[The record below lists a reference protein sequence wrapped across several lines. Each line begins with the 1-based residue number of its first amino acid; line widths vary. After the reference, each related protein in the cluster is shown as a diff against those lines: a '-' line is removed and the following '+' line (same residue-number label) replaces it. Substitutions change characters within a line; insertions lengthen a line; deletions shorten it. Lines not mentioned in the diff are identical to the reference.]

1 MEHRNF
7 IMFCQQDW
15 DVGIGTNA
23 RSLAKELSKSNQVLY
38 VNLPLDINSLLSRF
52 KQPDIKARLRIVLGQ
67 EQGLKKV
74 GHTLWVYTPGVL
86 SLSINWLSSRWLF
99 TILNR
104 FNSYLLARSIRKAAR
119 SVGFETFILF
129 QDGLI
134 FQGLELK
141 RLLKPSQFIYYVRDN
156 MVSVPYFQRH
166 GPHVERGL
174 FEHADVVVANSAYLN
189 DYARQTNPNSFDIG
203 QGCTAA
209 ESLPNLQPTIPADM
223 AAIPGFRIGYTGF
236 LTDLRLDIDLLL
248 SIARYRPDWSLVL
261 VGPEDKAFMQSAL
274 HELPNV
280 YFLGSK
286 QPDQLSDYI
295 AHFDV
300 CINPQV
306 VNPMTIGNYPLKI
319 DEYLIMGKPVVAT
332 HTRTMEMFQPNV
344 YLADSVNKWLEL
356 LETAL
361 KDKDALR
368 AQARMQFARSHTWST
383 SAAKFYHALE
393 HTNQL

>member
-1 MEHRNF
+1 MEHQNI

-15 DVGIGTNA
+15 NIGIGTNA
-23 RSLAKELSKSNQVLY
+23 RSLAKEFAKSNQVLY
-38 VNLPLDINSLLSRF
+38 VNMPLDVNSLLSRF
-52 KQPDIKARLRIVLGQ
+52 DQPDVKARLRVLFGQ
-67 EQGLKKV
+67 EQGLSKEGKA
-74 GHTLWVYTPGVL
+74 LWVHTPGIL
-86 SLSINWLSSRWLF
+86 SLSINWLSSHKLF

-119 SVGFETFILF
+119 AVGFNAFILF

-141 RLLKPSQFIYYVRDN
+141 HLLKPSKFIYYVRDN

-166 GPHVERGL
+166 GPTVEKGL
-174 FEHADVVVANSAYLN
+174 LESADVVAANSAYLN
-189 DYARQTNPNSFDIG
+189 DYALQTNPNSFDIG
-203 QGCTAA
+203 QGCAAA
-209 ESLPNLQPTIPADM
+209 ELFPDLQPAIPADM
-223 AAIPGFRIGYTGF
+223 AAIPGLRIGYTGF
-236 LTDLRLDIDLLL
+236 LTDLRLDINLL
-248 SIARYRPDWSLVL
+248 SAIARHRQDWSLVL
-261 VGPEDKAFMQSAL
+261 VGPEDKAFINSTL
-274 HELPNV
+274 HGLTNV

-286 QPDQLSDYI
+286 QPNQLSNYI

-332 HTRTMEMFQPNV
+332 HTRTMEMFQPHV
-344 YLADSVNKWLEL
+344 YLATSVSKWLQL

-361 KDKDALR
+361 NDKDALHT
-368 AQARMQFARSHTWST
+368 QARIKFAKSHTWRASVNRL
-383 SAAKFYHALE
+383 YDALK
-393 HTNQL
+393 HVN

>member
-1 MEHRNF
+1 MEYRNF

-23 RSLAKELSKSNQVLY
+23 RSLAKEFAKSNQVLY

-52 KQPDIKARLRIVLGQ
+52 KQPDIKAKLRVVLGQ
-67 EQGLKKV
+67 EKGLKKV
-74 GHTLWVYTPGVL
+74 GPTLWVYTPGVL
-86 SLSINWLSSRWLF
+86 SISINWLSSRWLF

-119 SVGFETFILF
+119 TVGFDAFVLF

-141 RLLKPSQFIYYVRDN
+141 RLLKPSQFVYYVRDN

-166 GPHVERGL
+166 GPHVEKGL

-189 DYARQTNPNSFDIG
+189 DYALETNPSSFDIG

-209 ESLPNLQPTIPADM
+209 ELLPELEPEIPADM

-248 SIARYRPDWSLVL
+248 AIAHYRSDWSLVL
-261 VGPEDKAFMQSAL
+261 VGPEDKAFMQSEL
-274 HELPNV
+274 HELTNV

-286 QPDQLSDYI
+286 QPSQLSDYI

-332 HTRTMEMFQPNV
+332 HTRTMEMFQPYV
-344 YLADSVNKWLEL
+344 SLATSKKSWIDLITKSLASRDYEAEK
-356 LETAL
+356 
-361 KDKDALR
+361 
-368 AQARMQFARSHTWST
+368 ARIYFSRTHTWKA
-383 SAAKFYHALE
+383 SAEKFYAALSSIE
-393 HTNQL
+393 

>member
-1 MEHRNF
+1 MEHQKF

-23 RSLAKELSKSNQVLY
+23 RSLAKEFAKSNQVLY

-52 KQPDIKARLRIVLGQ
+52 KQPDIKAKLRVVLGQ
-67 EQGLKKV
+67 KPGLKKV
-74 GHTLWVYTPGVL
+74 GLTLWVYTPGIV

-104 FNSYLLARSIRKAAR
+104 FNSYLLARSILKAAR
-119 SVGFETFILF
+119 SIGFDDFILF

-141 RLLKPSQFIYYVRDN
+141 SLLKPSQFVYYVRDN

-166 GPHVERGL
+166 GPHVEKGL
-174 FEHADVVVANSAYLN
+174 FERADVVVANSAYLN
-189 DYARQTNPNSFDIG
+189 DYALQTNPNSFDIG

-209 ESLPNLQPTIPADM
+209 EALPELQPAIPADM
-223 AAIPGFRIGYTGF
+223 ANIPGFRIGYTGF
-236 LTDLRLDIDLLL
+236 LTDLRLDINLLL
-248 SIARYRPDWSLVL
+248 AIARYRPDWSLVL
-261 VGPEDKAFMQSAL
+261 VGPEDKAFMQSEL
-274 HELPNV
+274 HELTNV

-286 QPDQLSDYI
+286 QPNQLSDYI

-319 DEYLIMGKPVVAT
+319 DEYLILGKPVVAT
-332 HTRTMEMFQPNV
+332 HTRTMEMFLPYV
-344 YLADSVNKWLEL
+344 YLATSEKSWIEL
-356 LETAL
+356 IIKSLANRDYEAEKARINFSRTHTWKASAEKFYTAL
-361 KDKDALR
+361 
-368 AQARMQFARSHTWST
+368 SIT
-383 SAAKFYHALE
+383 E
-393 HTNQL
+393 